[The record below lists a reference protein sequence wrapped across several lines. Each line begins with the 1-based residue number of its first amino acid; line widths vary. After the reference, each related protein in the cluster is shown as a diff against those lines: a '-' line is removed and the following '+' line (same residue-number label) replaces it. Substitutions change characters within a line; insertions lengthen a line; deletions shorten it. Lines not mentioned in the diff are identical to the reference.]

1 MKSFNELRN
10 EINEAKKK
18 KPCTDCE
25 KKEKAAA
32 KAAAE
37 QKTAEQEAAEQEAA
51 DEAAHLADQEQVGPK
66 SGSYRIP

>member
-1 MKSFNELRN
+1 MKNFNELRN

-32 KAAAE
+32 KKKKAE
-37 QKTAEQEAAEQEAA
+37 ELNDFLRDEGEDTQKA
-51 DEAAHLADQEQVGPK
+51 GPQDVNH
-66 SGSYRIP
+66 